1 MTKVIY
7 MYDQT
12 SREFKG
18 LKTID
23 DDNYVVQVGETEIK
37 PTDGLYE
44 PIVFKDDSTE
54 WAGTDKEVWQAA
66 QDAEQAEILK
76 EHPEL
81 VPQPTAEQQQ
91 LSDLIKGNVQQTA
104 LNAQLIK
111 QITELQ
117 SAKADTTQEAK

>member
-1 MTKVIY
+1 MKAIY
-7 MYDQT
+7 LYDTT

-18 LKTID
+18 SKTID
-23 DDNYVVQVGETEIK
+23 DDNYVAQAGETEIK

-44 PIVFKDDSTE
+44 PVTWTGTD
-54 WAGTDKEVWQAA
+54 WVGTDKEVWQAA
-66 QDAEQAEILK
+66 QDAEQAELIK

-81 VPQPTAEQQQ
+81 APQPTAEQQQ
-91 LSDLIKGNVQQTA
+91 LSDLVKSNMQQMA

-117 SAKADTTQEAK
+117 TAKTTQGAE